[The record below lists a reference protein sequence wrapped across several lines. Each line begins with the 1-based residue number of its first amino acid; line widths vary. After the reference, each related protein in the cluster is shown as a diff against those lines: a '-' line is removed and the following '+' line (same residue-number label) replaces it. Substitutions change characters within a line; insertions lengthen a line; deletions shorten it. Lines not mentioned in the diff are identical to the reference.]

1 MKRLELELVYLIKL
15 IDKLGNIKKPTVYF
29 SNKALQ
35 VIGVINNID
44 YSSLIY
50 KNSDFVPEAS
60 FNVYK
65 ELNGVKCRFWDDLEA
80 LSIVYFKEYNTYF
93 ECEVDIDE
101 EDSIYKKITCTFLP
115 VAELSQ
121 VNLYNVE
128 INTEDDIKN
137 DDFTGASQFYN
148 PSDHKRSILHRIID
162 NFAPHYTLDTVVP
175 STLKQLQRSFSFNN
189 ESVYNALNKIEKEIG
204 CKFIYDSA
212 NRKISVIDMYSTCN
226 KCGFRGEFYTECPI
240 CGSKDITLPYGK
252 KTSIFFSNRNLS
264 KRVVV
269 SAEEKDIKNTFYLVT
284 GDEDMDT
291 AVMALNPSG
300 TRYLYCFTDSLRKKF
315 TPALRTA
322 IESYENTYDKI
333 NDSAY
338 PLTSN
343 GLSADDANAF
353 NKIVDKYNAEAFYDL
368 KYDKNDNK
376 VLMGNEF
383 LKADS
388 ATSYQELVLL
398 KSSIDEMNS
407 YLTHSLEPIVNVDLK
422 TAKGQAEQVKQAG
435 DFELGIIGYDAN
447 KSDDYTKRV
456 QSGVKQ
462 IVNICLS
469 SGYKV
474 EIKNIT
480 YGDIISSSPS
490 SRWWNFTITLIK
502 YSDDTDKADV
512 DIRVKV
518 SAGYDTYLTNYMD
531 RTLNSER
538 DMSGVYRVL
547 YHKGTDEDITNAL
560 AFFSSQRLNSFYIA
574 YDEALNAINSS
585 NAGNDNEKQEITK
598 QVYDK
603 YKHTQ
608 ELIKAELDER
618 TVEIATV
625 KKAKDICDKI
635 IKEKRDILNFD
646 KYLKDKNVFNEYF
659 AYRREDEYSN
669 SNYVSTDLT
678 YKEMMRRA
686 SDFLA
691 VAREEINKASRTI
704 YTIEGTLNNFLV
716 LPVFEDK
723 VKELGIYD
731 FITYR
736 VDNKLFRLR
745 LISYEITFNES
756 SIDELELKF
765 SNGIEGLTVDSLSET
780 AKILQNA
787 KDVSSHYDAMKTQMG
802 LNEREIQGA
811 IDRAYG
817 LTGNFYNANANFN
830 QLSANNLTVNG
841 RLEANEG
848 YIHDLT
854 ADNVTIKNKLTAHE
868 GEFDD
873 LKAHNLAVDGKL
885 TANEAD
891 IKDLHAENA
900 TVSGRLDTNEAN
912 IKTLTSDYE
921 NVNALVAKKIDA
933 DEVIAKYVTTDTLE
947 TEYTKTKDL
956 EAEYTKTTDLEAKYA
971 TIDNLNA
978 NKAELDTVI
987 ANKIDS
993 KVVNAD
999 FVKTKDLEADY
1010 TKTTDLEANYAK
1022 VDNLK
1027 AQTARIDILEGDS
1040 SSFHDTYTK
1049 NLEADRGRISTL
1061 EGDTSKFKD
1070 TYTENLTAD
1079 RGRISTLE
1087 GDSATFK
1094 DTYTKNL
1101 TADRGR
1107 ISTLETGY
1115 EKVGIIDGDVANI
1128 KAIMSGSVGTGSL
1141 QSITLNSDN
1150 ATLAN
1155 GMIKN
1160 AMIENLSFDKITGF
1174 DVNTKKVTVHSDDG
1188 LSTWKDNTIS
1198 IKDSNKTVR
1207 VQIGKDAEGDYNMYI
1222 WDKDGKLMFDPLGIT
1237 KDGINRQVIDNDAVA
1252 DDAMISGS
1260 KLDINSVIK
1269 SINANTGEEKLTSNS
1284 IKVDE
1289 KNGTLTAVLNEMTTG
1304 ISDNL
1309 SKINDANT
1317 NISNVSTSLETV
1329 SRQVESNNNHVTDLM
1344 TRTSQVETSVT
1355 NLKSDVDNVADTE
1368 STHYSNL
1375 TNQYNNQQTTINGTI
1390 TRLGN
1395 AENKIATV
1403 ADDLSNLSIGG
1414 RNLIVLTTSRDGY
1427 RLDESGNDYADQNNT
1442 ITDYFDVYPSC
1453 DYTMSISKDLPIL
1466 ESSYYELCL
1475 YDKDKKHISRVIM
1488 YESGSFK
1495 AGREH
1500 GVTIKSQSNAVY
1512 GKISFPINAKKYVK
1526 FELGNKASDWT
1537 PAPEDFENKISEQS
1551 NEFATYKQTIDGSLS
1566 SIGSTYQRKDDM
1578 KNYATNSSVQ
1588 SAINQSKTDIT
1599 NSVSSNYVKTLN
1611 YNTDKQSIE
1620 TRMSSAEQKI
1630 TSDAIVSTVKSS
1642 RDWSDLQKN
1651 ASKLDWQIIEDSVD
1665 LDTMTTDGR
1674 YLLKG
1679 GLKQYITYDDCYLID
1694 DNGNQIIED
1703 IKNILNQDNNN
1714 GWQYLIVESVLNE
1727 DRVTQTIWNDN
1738 DAETGYTRKLKPDGS
1753 WTPWVR
1759 ESNSS
1764 NAISIINQSAE
1775 NIKIKADLID
1785 IDGLVTFHGG
1795 NNAINNR
1802 IDEAKKAGTDASET
1816 FNNWRNYYNV
1826 DNKLSHAYALVN
1838 RWAQDATSDVTT
1850 INGGLIETN
1859 TITAEKIAV
1868 DDLYAFGA
1876 TIGNFV
1882 IDSDKIRSSNKNE
1895 YNDNNNGVVLQNKG
1909 SISRVGIGAKN
1920 GDHIIF
1926 DENGLDISVKNLNI
1940 IQSDNSKT
1948 SIGDYVN
1955 NATNGSIIGYE
1966 YIQTNSAITVPSAS
1980 DANWSSTMPSWKN
1993 GYYIWQRTIQKN
2005 GGQTVKGTPLCISGS
2020 KGEQGERGLQ
2030 GIQGVKGNDGYS
2042 PSVSISKSG
2051 STSTITITDKS
2062 GTHTATVLDGAK
2074 GTAGDKGAD
2083 GKTTY
2088 FHVKYSNDGGK
2099 TFTTNNGED
2108 IGDYIGTKTDFTEA
2122 DSTNVADYTWARIKG
2137 EQGAQGLR
2145 GLQGEKGEQGIA
2157 GKNGIDGTNGKTS
2170 YFHVKYS
2177 LVANPTSSSQLTETP
2192 STYIGTY
2199 VDFTEADSTDPKAYS
2214 WTQFKGSQGAKG
2226 DQGVAGKNGVDGKT
2240 SYLHIAYANSADGS
2254 SDFDISNGENKQY
2267 IGQYTDFTQADSTDR
2282 TKYTWTKIKGEQG
2295 ERGLQ
2300 GIQGVKGDQGI
2311 PGTNGKT
2318 SYFHIKYSLVANPT
2332 NASQLTETPSTYI
2345 GTYVDFVETDSTDPS
2360 KYTWTQFKGSQGAKG
2375 DQGIAGKNGTDG
2387 KTSYLHIAYANS
2399 ADGSSGFDVSNGEG
2413 KLYIGQYTDFTQD
2426 DSTDHTKYTWTKI
2439 KGEQGIQ
2446 GVKGDKGDQGI
2457 QGVKGDQGDTYTTE
2471 INYIQGGNIMDDNNK
2486 IDILEAVILKNGNV
2500 INDIDPYKI
2509 CWYNNDVYI
2518 GNGKTY
2524 KIDSG
2529 CYPDYNSYRWNIY
2542 FIYDDD
2548 KADDNRLLDD
2558 NGNYLKYGN
2567 DYLM

>member
-1 MKRLELELVYLIKL
+1 MIKL

-101 EDSIYKKITCTFLP
+101 EDFIYKKITCTFLP

-162 NFAPHYTLDTVVP
+162 NFAPHYTLDTIVP
-175 STLKQLQRSFSFNN
+175 STLKQLQRSFSFSN
-189 ESVYNALNKIEKEIG
+189 ESVYNALNKIEQEIG

-322 IESYENTYDKI
+322 IESYEDTYGKI
-333 NDSAY
+333 NASAY

-343 GLSADDANAF
+343 GLSSDDANAF

-407 YLTHSLEPIVNVDLK
+407 YLTHSLEPVVKVDLK

-435 DFELGIIGYDAN
+435 DFELGIIGYDAY

-490 SRWWNFTITLIK
+490 ARWWNFTITLIK

-560 AFFSSQRLNSFYIA
+560 AFFSSQRLNSFYTA

-598 QVYDK
+598 QIYDK

-608 ELIKAELDER
+608 ELIKAELNER
-618 TVEIATV
+618 ISEIVTV

-669 SNYVSTDLT
+669 PNYVSTDLT

-716 LPVFEDK
+716 LPAFEDK

-765 SNGIEGLTVDSLSET
+765 SNGIEGLTADSLSET

-787 KDVSSHYDAMKTQMG
+787 KDVSSHYNAMKTQMG

-811 IDRAYG
+811 IDNTYG
-817 LTGNFYNANANFN
+817 LIGNFYDANVNFN
-830 QLSANNLTVNG
+830 QLTANNLKVNG
-841 RLEANEG
+841 RLDANEANI
-848 YIHDLT
+848 YDLT
-854 ADNVTIKNKLTAHE
+854 SDNVTIKNKLTAHE
-868 GEFDD
+868 GEFDE
-873 LKAHNLAVDGKL
+873 LKTHNITVDDKL
-885 TANEAD
+885 TAHEAD
-891 IKDLHAENA
+891 IKDLHTENT
-900 TVSGRLDTNEAN
+900 TVTGRLDANEAN
-912 IKTLTSDYE
+912 IKTLTGDYANINKIVTEDISTDIATINNTLTTHSANIQDLQADYENVDNIVANKAEIKDLEATNANIKNLQADYE
-921 NVNALVAKKIDA
+921 NVNTLVAKKIDA
-933 DEVIAKYVTTDTLE
+933 DEVNANYVKTKTLE
-947 TEYTKTKDL
+947 ADYTKTKDL
-956 EAEYTKTTDLEAKYA
+956 EAEYTKTADMEAKYATIENLNADTATINSLVAKKIDADEVKANYAQIKDIEADYTKTTDLEAKYA
-971 TIDNLNA
+971 TIDNLKSD
-978 NKAELDTVI
+978 KAELNNVI

-993 KVVNAD
+993 KEVNTN
-999 FVKTKDLEADY
+999 FVKTKDLEATY
-1010 TKTTDLEANYAK
+1010 TKTTDLEANYATI
-1022 VDNLK
+1022 DNLNT
-1027 AQTARIDILEGDS
+1027 QTARIDTLEGDS
-1040 SSFHDTYTK
+1040 ATFHDTYTK
-1049 NLEADRGRISTL
+1049 
-1061 EGDTSKFKD
+1061 
-1070 TYTENLTAD
+1070 NLTAD

-1115 EKVGIIDGDVANI
+1115 EKVGVIDGDVANI
-1128 KAIMSGSVGTGSL
+1128 KAIMAGSVGAGSL
-1141 QSITLNSDN
+1141 QSITLNSNN

-1207 VQIGKDAEGDYNMYI
+1207 VQIGKDAQGDYNMYI

-1344 TRTSQVETSVT
+1344 TRTSQVETNVT
-1355 NLKSDVDNVADTE
+1355 NLKSNVDNVADTE
-1368 STHYSNL
+1368 STHYSTL
-1375 TNQYNNQQTTINGTI
+1375 TNQYNNQQTTINGAI

-1427 RLDESGNDYADQNNT
+1427 RLDVSGNDYADPNNT
-1442 ITDYFDVYPSC
+1442 MTDYFDVLPSC

-1512 GKISFPINAKKYVK
+1512 GRISFPINAKKYVK
-1526 FELGNKASDWT
+1526 FELGNKATDWS

-1551 NEFATYKQTIDGSLS
+1551 NAFATYKQTIDGSLS
-1566 SIGSTYQRKDDM
+1566 SISSTYQRKDDM

-1611 YNTDKQSIE
+1611 YNTDKQNIE

-1642 RDWSDLQKN
+1642 HDWSDLQKN

-1679 GLKQYITYDDCYLID
+1679 GLKEYFTYGDDYLLD
-1694 DNGNQIIED
+1694 DNGNKIIEN
-1703 IKNILNQDNNN
+1703 IKNILNLDSDNK
-1714 GWQYLIVESVLNE
+1714 GWQYFVINSIQSQG
-1727 DRVTQTIWNDN
+1727 RTTQTIWD
-1738 DAETGYTRKLKPDGS
+1738 DSDTETGYTRKLKPDGT

-1764 NAISIINQSAE
+1764 NAVSIINQSAE
-1775 NIKIKADLID
+1775 KIKIKADLID
-1785 IDGLVTFHGG
+1785 IDGLVTFNGG
-1795 NNAINNR
+1795 NNSIKNK

-1838 RWAQDATSDVTT
+1838 KWAQDATSDVTT

-1859 TITAEKIAV
+1859 TITADKIAV

-1876 TIGNFV
+1876 TIGNFS

-1920 GDHIIF
+1920 SDHIIF

-1955 NATNGSIIGYE
+1955 KATNGSIIGYE
-1966 YIQTNSAITVPSAS
+1966 YIQTNSVTTMPSAS
-1980 DANWSSTMPSWKN
+1980 DINWSSKMPSWKN

-2020 KGEQGERGLQ
+2020 KGEQGIQ
-2030 GIQGVKGNDGYS
+2030 GIQG
-2042 PSVSISKSG
+2042 
-2051 STSTITITDKS
+2051 
-2062 GTHTATVLDGAK
+2062 L
-2074 GTAGDKGAD
+2074 
-2083 GKTTY
+2083 
-2088 FHVKYSNDGGK
+2088 
-2099 TFTTNNGED
+2099 
-2108 IGDYIGTKTDFTEA
+2108 
-2122 DSTNVADYTWARIKG
+2122 
-2137 EQGAQGLR
+2137 
-2145 GLQGEKGEQGIA
+2145 
-2157 GKNGIDGTNGKTS
+2157 
-2170 YFHVKYS
+2170 
-2177 LVANPTSSSQLTETP
+2177 
-2192 STYIGTY
+2192 
-2199 VDFTEADSTDPKAYS
+2199 
-2214 WTQFKGSQGAKG
+2214 
-2226 DQGVAGKNGVDGKT
+2226 
-2240 SYLHIAYANSADGS
+2240 
-2254 SDFDISNGENKQY
+2254 
-2267 IGQYTDFTQADSTDR
+2267 
-2282 TKYTWTKIKGEQG
+2282 
-2295 ERGLQ
+2295 
-2300 GIQGVKGDQGI
+2300 
-2311 PGTNGKT
+2311 
-2318 SYFHIKYSLVANPT
+2318 
-2332 NASQLTETPSTYI
+2332 
-2345 GTYVDFVETDSTDPS
+2345 
-2360 KYTWTQFKGSQGAKG
+2360 
-2375 DQGIAGKNGTDG
+2375 
-2387 KTSYLHIAYANS
+2387 
-2399 ADGSSGFDVSNGEG
+2399 
-2413 KLYIGQYTDFTQD
+2413 
-2426 DSTDHTKYTWTKI
+2426 
-2439 KGEQGIQ
+2439 Q

-2457 QGVKGDQGDTYTTE
+2457 QGDTYTTE
-2471 INYIQGGNIMDDNNK
+2471 IKYVQGGNIMDDNNK

-2548 KADDNRLLDD
+2548 KVDNNRLLDD

>member
-1 MKRLELELVYLIKL
+1 MIKL

-175 STLKQLQRSFSFNN
+175 STLKQLQRSFSFSN
-189 ESVYNALNKIEKEIG
+189 ESVYNALNKIEQEIG

-322 IESYENTYDKI
+322 IESYEDTYGKI
-333 NDSAY
+333 NASAY

-407 YLTHSLEPIVNVDLK
+407 YLTHSLEPVVKVDLK

-490 SRWWNFTITLIK
+490 ARWWNFTITLIK

-538 DMSGVYRVL
+538 DMSGDYRVL
-547 YHKGTDEDITNAL
+547 YHKGKDEDITNDL
-560 AFFSSQRLNSFYIA
+560 AFFSSQRLRSFYTA

-618 TVEIATV
+618 TAEIATV

-704 YTIEGTLNNFLV
+704 YTIEGTLNNFLM
-716 LPVFEDK
+716 LPAFEDK

-787 KDVSSHYDAMKTQMG
+787 KDVSGHYNAMKTQMG

-811 IDRAYG
+811 VDRAYG

-873 LKAHNLAVDGKL
+873 LKAHNLTVDGKL

-891 IKDLHAENA
+891 IKDLHAENV
-900 TVSGRLDTNEAN
+900 TVSGRLDANEAN
-912 IKTLTSDYE
+912 IKTLTGDYANINKIVTEDISTDIATINNTLTAHSANIQDLQVDYENVDKLVANKAEIKDLEATNANIKNIQADYE
-921 NVNALVAKKIDA
+921 NVNTLVAQKIDA
-933 DEVIAKYVTTDTLE
+933 DEVNANYVKTKTLE
-947 TEYTKTKDL
+947 AEYTKTKDL

-971 TIDNLNA
+971 TIENLNA
-978 NKAELDTVI
+978 DTATINALV
-987 ANKIDS
+987 AKKID
-993 KVVNAD
+993 AD
-999 FVKTKDLEADY
+999 EVKANYAQIKDIEADY
-1010 TKTTDLEANYAK
+1010 TKTTDLEAKYATI
-1022 VDNLK
+1022 DNLK
-1027 AQTARIDILEGDS
+1027 SDKAELNNVIANKIDSKEVNANFVKTKDLEATYTKTTDLEANYATIDNLNTQTARIDTLEGDS
-1040 SSFHDTYTK
+1040 ATFHDTYTK
-1049 NLEADRGRISTL
+1049 
-1061 EGDTSKFKD
+1061 
-1070 TYTENLTAD
+1070 NLTAD

-1128 KAIMSGSVGTGSL
+1128 KAIMAGSVGTGSL

-1207 VQIGKDAEGDYNMYI
+1207 VQIGKDAEGDYNMHI
-1222 WDKDGKLMFDPLGIT
+1222 WNKDGKLMFDPLGIT

-1329 SRQVESNNNHVTDLM
+1329 SRQVESTNNHVTDLM
-1344 TRTSQVETSVT
+1344 TKTSQIETNVT

-1368 STHYSNL
+1368 STHYSTL

-1395 AENKIATV
+1395 AENKISTV

-1427 RLDESGNDYADQNNT
+1427 RLDVSGNDYADPNNT
-1442 ITDYFDVYPSC
+1442 ITDYFDIYPSC

-1578 KNYATNSSVQ
+1578 KNYATNSSVA

-1611 YNTDKQSIE
+1611 YNTDKQNIE

-1642 RDWSDLQKN
+1642 HDWSDLQKN
-1651 ASKLDWQIIEDSVD
+1651 ASKLDWQKITDAVD
-1665 LDTMTTDGR
+1665 LNTMKTDGR
-1674 YLLKG
+1674 YLLQGAITNGYTGIKG
-1679 GLKQYITYDDCYLID
+1679 YH
-1694 DNGNQIIED
+1694 
-1703 IKNILNQDNNN
+1703 
-1714 GWQYLIVESVLNE
+1714 YLIVDSVES
-1727 DRVTQTIWNDN
+1727 RVTQKIWYDN
-1738 DAETGYTRKLKPDGS
+1738 DTESGYIRKLKSDGS

-1759 ESNSS
+1759 ESNTG
-1764 NAISIINQSAE
+1764 NAISVINQSAE
-1775 NIKIKADLID
+1775 GVKIQANRID
-1785 IDGLVTFHGG
+1785 IDGLVSFNSGS
-1795 NNAINNR
+1795 NAITNR
-1802 IDEAKKAGTDASET
+1802 IKNDINNIQIGGRNLAIGTADLILDTRDTDNTSCYKNSDDTFKYQTKKWYSLSNE
-1816 FNNWRNYYNV
+1816 FNNIKKDDTFTISYDVEIYKCSNFTRLGIEPYIKSVYYSGWTYYTTYDFANNNMTSPFKFHFYNTVVAKTDLENV
-1826 DNKLSHAYALVN
+1826 TQQANIFFQGVTFEDGGYCVIKNLKIEKGNKATDWSPAEEDISGKLNHAYALVN
-1838 RWAQDATSDVTT
+1838 KWAKDATSDATT

-1859 TITAEKIAV
+1859 TVSADKIAV
-1868 DDLYAFGA
+1868 NDLYAFGA
-1876 TIGNFV
+1876 TIGGFS
-1882 IDSDKIRSSNKNE
+1882 IDSDKIRSSNKSA
-1895 YNDNNNGVVLQNKG
+1895 YNDNNNGIVLQNNG
-1909 SISRVGIGAKN
+1909 SLSRVGIGAKN

-1940 IQSDNSKT
+1940 IKNDNTKT
-1948 SIGDYVN
+1948 SIGNYIND
-1955 NATNGSIIGYE
+1955 ATNGSIIGYE
-1966 YIQTNSAITVPSAS
+1966 YIQTNSVTTMPSAS
-1980 DANWSSTMPSWKN
+1980 DINWSSTMPAWKN

-2005 GGQTVKGTPLCISGS
+2005 GGQTVRGTPLCISGS
-2020 KGEQGERGLQ
+2020 KG
-2030 GIQGVKGNDGYS
+2030 
-2042 PSVSISKSG
+2042 
-2051 STSTITITDKS
+2051 
-2062 GTHTATVLDGAK
+2062 
-2074 GTAGDKGAD
+2074 
-2083 GKTTY
+2083 
-2088 FHVKYSNDGGK
+2088 
-2099 TFTTNNGED
+2099 
-2108 IGDYIGTKTDFTEA
+2108 
-2122 DSTNVADYTWARIKG
+2122 
-2137 EQGAQGLR
+2137 
-2145 GLQGEKGEQGIA
+2145 
-2157 GKNGIDGTNGKTS
+2157 
-2170 YFHVKYS
+2170 
-2177 LVANPTSSSQLTETP
+2177 
-2192 STYIGTY
+2192 
-2199 VDFTEADSTDPKAYS
+2199 
-2214 WTQFKGSQGAKG
+2214 
-2226 DQGVAGKNGVDGKT
+2226 
-2240 SYLHIAYANSADGS
+2240 
-2254 SDFDISNGENKQY
+2254 
-2267 IGQYTDFTQADSTDR
+2267 
-2282 TKYTWTKIKGEQG
+2282 
-2295 ERGLQ
+2295 
-2300 GIQGVKGDQGI
+2300 DQGI
-2311 PGTNGKT
+2311 
-2318 SYFHIKYSLVANPT
+2318 
-2332 NASQLTETPSTYI
+2332 
-2345 GTYVDFVETDSTDPS
+2345 
-2360 KYTWTQFKGSQGAKG
+2360 
-2375 DQGIAGKNGTDG
+2375 
-2387 KTSYLHIAYANS
+2387 
-2399 ADGSSGFDVSNGEG
+2399 
-2413 KLYIGQYTDFTQD
+2413 
-2426 DSTDHTKYTWTKI
+2426 
-2439 KGEQGIQ
+2439 
-2446 GVKGDKGDQGI
+2446 
-2457 QGVKGDQGDTYTTE
+2457 QGDTYTTE
-2471 INYIQGGNIMDDNNK
+2471 IKYVQGGNIMDDNNK

-2548 KADDNRLLDD
+2548 KVDNNRLLDD